1 MNALIDAAIG
11 RARTV
16 VAALILIL
24 IAGAYAYVTIPKEA
38 EPDVNIP
45 ILYVNLSHEGISPA
59 DAERLLIRP
68 MEQELR
74 DIEGVDVMRSISF
87 LGGANIVLEFDAGFD
102 ADLALT
108 DVREKVDLA
117 KPELPDDTDEPT
129 VHEINLSLFPII
141 VVTLSGDLP
150 GRALLVSDYYG
161 CLGQRDGRWFPKTA
175 LHDFVQVISGQG
187 VPPPNLESWQAIYAD
202 AGCGLVHALE
212 DDNASGFIHIVRL

>member
-1 MNALIDAAIG
+1 MNAFIDAAIG

-16 VAALILIL
+16 VATLILIL
-24 IAGAYAYVTIPKEA
+24 VAGAYAYVTIPKEA

-74 DIEGVDVMRSISF
+74 DIEGVDVMRSTSF
-87 LGGANIVLEFDAGFD
+87 LGGANVVLEFDAGFD

-117 KPELPDDTDEPT
+117 KPELPEDADEPT
-129 VHEINLSLFPII
+129 VHEVNLSLFPII

-150 GRALLVSDYYG
+150 ERALLG
-161 CLGQRDGRWFPKTA
+161 LARGLRDDRCRTRIG
-175 LHDFVQVISGQG
+175 
-187 VPPPNLESWQAIYAD
+187 
-202 AGCGLVHALE
+202 
-212 DDNASGFIHIVRL
+212 ASV